1 MKFERNEVTTGLLV
15 VATLGILLAVVLFLS
30 APGFFKPLNRYQI
43 FFDNAAGLKPG
54 APVMVAGHQI
64 GQVAL
69 IEAPVS
75 QARRP
80 AKYPEDEV
88 LITVSIDR
96 RSTVYRN
103 ATPRMIQN
111 GLLGEPVIDFV
122 GGTEDSGDA
131 QNNYIFVGER
141 VPDLNSALP
150 RILAIIEPVA
160 STATTTLYELRKTV
174 GTLNAVFGEEGDL
187 RASLTKLRMTA
198 DNVTAL
204 TAPGGSLGHTLTNLQ
219 DFTTSLKSDDGPL
232 MATLNNLHKTTDD
245 INKGDRVEKMLAN
258 FEQASA
264 RADTAAKQADTLL
277 SGLTPSFNQSAANLA
292 QMSDTLKR
300 QPWRI
305 LWPSTK
311 KYDAAAP
318 EAVPVAVPVEKGRLK
333 QGASARGNGHV
344 HGAAAPATPAV
355 VRNGPLLTD

>member
-1 MKFERNEVTTGLLV
+1 MKFERNEITTGLLV
-15 VATLGILLAVVLFLS
+15 VATLGLLLGVVLFLS

-54 APVMVAGHQI
+54 ARVMVAGHQI
-64 GQVAL
+64 GQVAT
-69 IEAPVS
+69 IEAPVA
-75 QARRP
+75 QAKRP

-88 LITVSIDR
+88 LITVSIDS

-103 ATPRMIQN
+103 ATPRMLQN

-131 QNNYIFVGER
+131 QNHFIFVGER
-141 VPDLNSALP
+141 VPDLNAALP
-150 RILAIIEPVA
+150 KILAVIEPVA
-160 STATTTLYELRKTV
+160 STATLTLSELRKTV
-174 GTLNAVFGEEGDL
+174 DTLNAVFGQEGDL
-187 RASLTKLRMTA
+187 RAALTKLRLTA

-204 TAPGGSLGHTLTNLQ
+204 TSPDGSLGHTLTNLQ
-219 DFTTSLKSDDGPL
+219 DFTTKLKSDDGPL
-232 MATLNNLHKTTDD
+232 METLNNLHKTTDD
-245 INKGDRVEKMLAN
+245 INKGDRVGKMLTN

-264 RADTAAKQADTLL
+264 RADAATKQATALL
-277 SGLTPSFNQSAANLA
+277 ASLTPSFNQTAANLA

-305 LWPSTK
+305 IWPSTK
-311 KYDAAAP
+311 KYDDATPEGSPVVAPAEDRPARNTSAHGSRHVRAAA
-318 EAVPVAVPVEKGRLK
+318 
-333 QGASARGNGHV
+333 
-344 HGAAAPATPAV
+344 AAATPAV